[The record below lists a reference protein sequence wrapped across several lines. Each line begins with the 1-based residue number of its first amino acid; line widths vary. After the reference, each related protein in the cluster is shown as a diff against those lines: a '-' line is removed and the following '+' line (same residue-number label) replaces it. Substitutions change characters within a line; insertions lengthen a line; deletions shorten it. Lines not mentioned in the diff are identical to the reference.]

1 MQKSSTK
8 YQQTKSNSIL
18 KVLYAKTKWDLSWEC
33 KSGLTEENRW
43 TELPCSPVLRTQH
56 FHCWDPGS
64 IPGQVLQATWH
75 SQKMEKGK
83 IRKSMEYI
91 TFIE

>member
-1 MQKSSTK
+1 MQKPSTK
-8 YQQTKSNSIL
+8 YQQTKSDSIL
-18 KVLYAKTKWDLSWEC
+18 KVLYAKTKWDLFQEC
-33 KSGLTEENRW
+33 KSGLTEENQW

-56 FHCWDPGS
+56 FQCWDPGL
-64 IPGQVLQATWH
+64 ILGQVLQAMQH

-91 TFIE
+91 TVIE